1 MEIQEL
7 KNISLDNP
15 SKKLLKSFKQ
25 YDKLLIELRKK
36 ELTLEIIKVINA
48 DVETINSSNGTEKEL
63 IKLIRTSLS
72 KTLNRLEKE
81 LKIVTKNHFQTSWMA
96 IGMSVF
102 GIPLGAAFG
111 ASQDNMAF
119 IGVGIPIGM
128 VIGMA
133 IGASM
138 DKKALKEGRQLDI
151 AIEL

>member
-7 KNISLDNP
+7 KKITLNNP
-15 SKKLLKSFKQ
+15 SKKLLSAFKQ
-25 YDKLLIELRKK
+25 YDKLLVELRKK
-36 ELTLEIIKVINA
+36 TLPAEIIKVINE
-48 DVETINSSNGTEKEL
+48 DVNTINTAKGTEKEL
-63 IKLIRTSLS
+63 RKLIRTSLS

-81 LKIVTKNHFQTSWMA
+81 LKIVTKNHFQTRWMA
-96 IGMSVF
+96 IGMSAF

-111 ASQDNMAF
+111 ASQGNMAF

-133 IGASM
+133 IGADM
-138 DKKALKEGRQLDI
+138 DKKAFKEGRQLDI